1 MPAHMKWVRDT
12 FTVTCDPAKL
22 DLAVV
27 AGFLASSYWAEGIPI
42 ATVEKSLENSLCF
55 VVLDGE
61 RQIGFARVITD
72 RATIAY
78 LGDVFILPEYR
89 GRGLAKW
96 LMECI
101 VSHPDLQGLRRWMLG
116 TRDAHGLYARFG
128 FTPLKHPER
137 VMELRDPNPYGAG
150 A

>member
-1 MPAHMKWVRDT
+1 MQWCRDT

-22 DLAVV
+22 DLALITE
-27 AGFLASSYWAEGIPI
+27 FLASSYWAKGIPA
-42 ATVEKSLENSLCF
+42 ATVAKSLEGSLCF
-55 VVLDGE
+55 AVLDGE

-78 LGDVFILPEYR
+78 VGDVFILPEFR

-96 LMECI
+96 LMECM
-101 VSHPDLQGLRRWMLG
+101 VSHPDLQGLRRWVLA
-116 TRDAHGLYARFG
+116 TRDAHGLYERFG
-128 FTPLKHPER
+128 FTPLKRPE
-137 VMELRDPNPYGAG
+137 VFMERHKPDVYGGG

>member
-1 MPAHMKWVRDT
+1 MNWVRDT
-12 FTVTCDPAKL
+12 FTVTCDHAKL
-22 DLAVV
+22 DLAVI
-27 AGFLASSYWAEGIPI
+27 AGFLASSYWAKGIPI

-55 VVLDGE
+55 AVLDGE

-101 VSHPDLQGLRRWMLG
+101 VRHPDLQGLRRWMLA
-116 TRDAHGLYARFG
+116 TLDAHGLYARFG
-128 FTPLKHPER
+128 FTPLRNPDRMMER
-137 VMELRDPNPYGAG
+137 HDPNPYGA